1 MGSDRWRWGNIWPG
15 WGIAA
20 GLALTAA
27 GYWGPWVAH
36 RAAALVLPGVDLA
49 EYVKFLPAYRQGQL
63 ALIREGFYL
72 PLCALSLALSALAWR
87 PGLGWPSLLRWLA
100 WFAALPAALA
110 MLPPAWSPPVLR
122 LPEFRIQVIAIF
134 VCLAAFLASPI
145 VGRGRLGWGGY
156 LLGGLGLLALI
167 VPRWQFWLSLPSLA
181 GVYGQPV
188 AVGWGP
194 AVMALGLLL
203 VAAGGVGLV
212 RRESA

>member
-1 MGSDRWRWGNIWPG
+1 MSSEHWRWRNVWPG
-15 WGIAA
+15 SVIAA
-20 GLALTAA
+20 GLALAAA

-63 ALIREGFYL
+63 ALVREGFYL
-72 PLCALSLALSALAWR
+72 PLCVLSLALSALAWR

-100 WFAALPAALA
+100 WFAALPVALA

-122 LPEFRIQVIAIF
+122 LPEFRIQGIAIL
-134 VCLAAFLASPI
+134 VCLMAFLASPI

-156 LLGGLGLLALI
+156 LLGGLSLIALI
-167 VPRWQFWLSLPSLA
+167 VPLGQFSLILPALA
-181 GVYGQPV
+181 DVYGRPI

-194 AVMALGLLL
+194 VGMALGLSLTA
-203 VAAGGVGLV
+203 VGSVGLA
-212 RRESA
+212 RWEG

>member
-27 GYWGPWVAH
+27 GYWGPWVTH

-122 LPEFRIQVIAIF
+122 LPEFRIQGIAIL

-145 VGRGRLGWGGY
+145 VGRGRLGGIGY
-156 LLGGLGLLALI
+156 VLAGLSLLAL
-167 VPRWQFWLSLPSLA
+167 VTPLWQFWLMVPSLVE
-181 GVYGQPV
+181 VYGRPV
-188 AVGWGP
+188 TVGRGP
-194 AVMALGLLL
+194 LIMAIGLLL
-203 VAAGGVGLV
+203 VAVGSIGLA
-212 RRESA
+212 RQESA

>member
-122 LPEFRIQVIAIF
+122 LPEFRIQGIAIL

-145 VGRGRLGWGGY
+145 VGRGRLGGIGY
-156 LLGGLGLLALI
+156 VLAGLSLLAL
-167 VPRWQFWLSLPSLA
+167 VTPLWQFWLMVPSLVE
-181 GVYGQPV
+181 VYGRPV
-188 AVGWGP
+188 TVGRGP
-194 AVMALGLLL
+194 LIMAIGLLL
-203 VAAGGVGLV
+203 VAVGSIGLA
-212 RRESA
+212 RQESA